1 MSVYT
6 GMTMTWELVTPAD
19 AAKLLTHVPEYQE
32 FRLNK
37 VRHFQSIS
45 RDMTAGVFVNTH
57 QPIAID
63 VDGGLMDGLQRC
75 QACVM
80 AHVPFE
86 TWVCR
91 NCDPASYRFID
102 TGLKRAID
110 MPKELAA
117 VSRSLLSY
125 PLRFGTNWTY
135 TEVKVAAVRH
145 AAPIGIVAKE
155 ITKVGT
161 RRVPCQSLAAFVRAY
176 YNADEDSFA
185 RALFVMRHGHG
196 GDVIQAGDMSLLTLR
211 DYILSGTKLR
221 AGGHDSRY
229 AVYAKTER
237 AIRAFL
243 DRRDIT
249 KLLAGDMA
257 ELFPLPE
264 EVSA

>member
-1 MSVYT
+1 M
-6 GMTMTWELVTPAD
+6 
-19 AAKLLTHVPEYQE
+19 
-32 FRLNK
+32 
-37 VRHFQSIS
+37 
-45 RDMTAGVFVNTH
+45 
-57 QPIAID
+57 
-63 VDGGLMDGLQRC
+63 
-75 QACVM
+75 
-80 AHVPFE
+80 
-86 TWVCR
+86 
-91 NCDPASYRFID
+91 
-102 TGLKRAID
+102 
-110 MPKELAA
+110 
-117 VSRSLLSY
+117 
-125 PLRFGTNWTY
+125 
-135 TEVKVAAVRH
+135 
-145 AAPIGIVAKE
+145 
-155 ITKVGT
+155 GT